1 MVSSSLYFYI
11 ASAGVSPSYYG
22 GLGLGVEPMKVD
34 ELMLFDEKLERFWST
49 LLFIL

>member
-1 MVSSSLYFYI
+1 MSSSLYFYI

-22 GLGLGVEPMKVD
+22 GLGLGVDPMNVD
-34 ELMLFDEKLERFWST
+34 ELIFIEEKLERFWST